1 MRRGLLRSGAAVV
14 ERYRFIH
21 AEEAHF
27 SVVPMCRLLGV
38 SRSGYCGWRERGDSD
53 RNARTAGFDAEV

>member
-1 MRRGLLRSGAAVV
+1 M

-38 SRSGYCGWRERGDSD
+38 SRSRYYGWRERGDSD
-53 RNARTAGFDAEV
+53 RNARTATCAA